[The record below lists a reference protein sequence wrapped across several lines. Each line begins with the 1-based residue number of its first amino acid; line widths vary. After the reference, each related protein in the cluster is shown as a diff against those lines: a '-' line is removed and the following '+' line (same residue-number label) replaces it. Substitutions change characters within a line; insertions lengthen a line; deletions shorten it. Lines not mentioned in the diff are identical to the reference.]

1 MLASGFATAMIQVL
15 FQSTYNH
22 KCPCD
27 VQGAVYAAGP
37 PHTYRSEGQE
47 RGGLAGTGP
56 GLLSLSGDYWAFE
69 LLGWWEGG
77 KGEVGACLLFPQGWP
92 NVTIQ
97 DFFLNIL
104 LKKKKKKMPGLQ
116 FCLYGLSHE
125 ISFYLKSKTPAQRVR
140 KLANL
145 LRMAVWHRLSLNCL
159 CNSQHYQ
166 ENVF

>member
-104 LKKKKKKMPGLQ
+104 LKKKKKKK
-116 FCLYGLSHE
+116 CLDCNFAFMASPMRSAF
-125 ISFYLKSKTPAQRVR
+125 ISKVKP
-140 KLANL
+140 
-145 LRMAVWHRLSLNCL
+145 
-159 CNSQHYQ
+159 QHKG
-166 ENVF
+166 